1 MLGWWIFIRSHISRC
16 SNFECKTR
24 QGFNTITSTTWLYS
38 GLLYLV
44 LLCMLTFRSADCW
57 LRWGRIVLTMALSF
71 TLIACILLNQILVRI
86 NVVLLLP
93 WNCPTF
99 YGLLLN
105 SKIVQLFVSPERS
118 TSIASFPA
126 VIGLF
131 SSIALISS
139 TIYSCTC

>member
-1 MLGWWIFIRSHISRC
+1 
-16 SNFECKTR
+16 
-24 QGFNTITSTTWLYS
+24 
-38 GLLYLV
+38 
-44 LLCMLTFRSADCW
+44 MLTFRSADCW

-99 YGLLLN
+99 CGLLLN

-118 TSIASFPA
+118 TSILSCCYWAFFFYLFPQLYTVALVKKVAYSQWDPSNKDSKHSQWKLTDGVKLFYISIQYMYHDLMPVSA
-126 VIGLF
+126 V
-131 SSIALISS
+131 
-139 TIYSCTC
+139 